1 MIFIAFMKSVN
12 NLHKAKVEESSMKI
26 PANWIKYL
34 FSWKIII
41 FAKNMSQMKSDKE
54 LVEEIKDG
62 NARAFDQLYEAYG
75 HKLYIFVLSILKSKE
90 DAEEVVQNTY
100 LKIWEKRKSI
110 DSDHSFKSFLFTIA
124 YNLTVDLL
132 RERLKERRYRE
143 DILNKATSNY
153 NIEEAIEFGD
163 LLENVQQIIK
173 ELPPRKNEIYQLSR
187 MNHLSYGEI
196 AEKLNISVKTVE
208 NSINFSI
215 NFIKKRLGKDSLV
228 ILLFTALF
236 L

>member
-1 MIFIAFMKSVN
+1 
-12 NLHKAKVEESSMKI
+12 
-26 PANWIKYL
+26 
-34 FSWKIII
+34 
-41 FAKNMSQMKSDKE
+41 MSQTKPKMKTDKE
-54 LVEEIKDG
+54 LVAEIKEG

-75 HKLYIFVLSILKSKE
+75 HKLYLFALSILKSKE

-110 DSDHSFKSFLFTIA
+110 DSDHSFKSFLFTVA

-132 RERLKERRYRE
+132 RERLKERKYRE
-143 DILNKATSNY
+143 NILNKAISNY
-153 NIEEAIEFGD
+153 NIDEAIEFGD
-163 LLENVQQIIK
+163 LLEHVQQIIK

-187 MNHLSYGEI
+187 MDHLSYIEI